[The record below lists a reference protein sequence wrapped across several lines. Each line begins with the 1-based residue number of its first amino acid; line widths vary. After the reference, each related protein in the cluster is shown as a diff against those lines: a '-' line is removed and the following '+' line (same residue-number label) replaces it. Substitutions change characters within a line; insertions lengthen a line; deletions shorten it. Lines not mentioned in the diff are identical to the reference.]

1 MRLGRGSWSHSVFI
15 SCSDLEAKR
24 EVRADEVCTCTCAY
38 TCNCSIIVLH
48 HHCISQHRA
57 SDHNLGIIMQ
67 KYVSLQKY
75 IQCIYMYAWLYV
87 LYPDGVSGV

>member
-1 MRLGRGSWSHSVFI
+1 MRLGRGSWSHSVSI

-24 EVRADEVCTCTCAY
+24 EVRADEVCKCTCAY

-57 SDHNLGIIMQ
+57 SDHSLGIIILCMQ
-67 KYVSLQKY
+67 NYDYSVLY
-75 IQCIYMYAWLYV
+75 IQCHV
-87 LYPDGVSGV
+87 CVVP